1 MTSDEWDS
9 RPAPPPHDPW
19 ESGDEKWIDLT
30 PAERRSARAV
40 ITTTLVVVV
49 ALVAIS
55 IVIALTRT
63 SALSADSDLVGAG
76 TVPTPTASATARP
89 VPAPALVLQPTP
101 STTPVAV
108 TPVPSI
114 PPAVDVEPSGVAA
127 VVTDVVDGDTIRV
140 DLPNG
145 IETVRIIGIDTPE
158 VVHPTEP
165 EACFGAEASA
175 FARETLDGQA
185 VTLELDPTQ
194 DERDR
199 YDRLLAHVH
208 VGDTCTR
215 PRPSLAATAST
226 TSTSE
231 PSIHAAEL
239 DAAAD
244 TAREAG
250 LGIWASCE
258 GRVDLPLVPVVE
270 PAPVDEPDPE
280 PPANADCHPSYDPCV
295 PNAGHDLDCGDIG
308 FSVTVIGPDEYRLDA
323 GSRRRRLRE
332 LLMKRRY
339 THCDCRIPSTC

>member
-19 ESGDEKWIDLT
+19 ESGDERWIELT
-30 PAERRSARAV
+30 PAERRSARSA
-40 ITTTLVVVV
+40 IRTTLVIV
-49 ALVAIS
+49 AALAAVS
-55 IVIALTRT
+55 IVIGLTRT

-89 VPAPALVLQPTP
+89 VSTPALVVDSTP

-114 PPAVDVEPSGVAA
+114 PPAAGLQPSGVAA
-127 VVTDVVDGDTIRV
+127 IVTEVVDGDTVRV
-140 DLPNG
+140 QLPSG

-208 VGDTCTR
+208 VGDA
-215 PRPSLAATAST
+215 LYAAEAIAGGYGIHYVY
-226 TSTSE
+226 E
-231 PSIHAAEL
+231 RPSIHAAEL

-244 TAREAG
+244 AARDAG

-258 GRVDLPLVPVVE
+258 GRVDLP
-270 PAPVDEPDPE
+270 A
-280 PPANADCHPSYDPCV
+280 
-295 PNAGHDLDCGDIG
+295 
-308 FSVTVIGPDEYRLDA
+308 
-323 GSRRRRLRE
+323 RRRADRAARSN
-332 LLMKRRY
+332 RRA
-339 THCDCRIPSTC
+339 